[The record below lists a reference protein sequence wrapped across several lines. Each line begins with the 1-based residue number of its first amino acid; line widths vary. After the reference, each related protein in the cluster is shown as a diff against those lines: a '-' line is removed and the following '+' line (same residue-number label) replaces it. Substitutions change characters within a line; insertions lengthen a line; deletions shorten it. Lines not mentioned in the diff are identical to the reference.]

1 MVRDVYYLSKVLSGT
16 FYDILTDIYVSYND
30 NTSEKS
36 KNKIYER
43 LYRSLEDLKFN
54 KYIKGWK
61 VYPETMFVFDEKLI
75 VIEIIPIEAVSWV
88 EITLFKNGSIR
99 IEDKTIF

>member
-1 MVRDVYYLSKVLSGT
+1 MVKDVYYLSKVLSGT
-16 FYDILTDIYVSYND
+16 FYDILTDIYVNYND

-36 KNKIYER
+36 KNKIYEK
-43 LYRSLEDLKFN
+43 LYRSLQDLTFN
-54 KYIKGWK
+54 QYIKNWK
-61 VYPETMFVFDEKLI
+61 VYPETMFMLDEKLI

-88 EITLFKNGSIR
+88 EITLFKNGNIR